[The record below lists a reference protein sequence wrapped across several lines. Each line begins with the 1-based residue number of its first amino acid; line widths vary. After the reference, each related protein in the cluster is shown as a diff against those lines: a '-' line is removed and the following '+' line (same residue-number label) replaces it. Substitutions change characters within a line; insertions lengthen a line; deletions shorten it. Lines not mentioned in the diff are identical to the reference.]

1 MTMNV
6 FPAIEGSSC
15 YRYNN
20 ALHMSFHDHMHQ
32 VFAGY
37 LEDYLKKLNLTQAI
51 VDEYGDDVE
60 VEQDLNRK
68 SSANT
73 NTIKMDEED
82 AERDRLLSVM
92 FYMVSNG
99 LKASKAAVK
108 AAAQQLD
115 VVLRPYKGA
124 QGAADDAETSLIKGL
139 ILDLRKEENT
149 AAVTTLGLDATV
161 DELEEANNN
170 FEAAKNKRTSERAL
184 TEGDNLKD
192 ARSKTDTVYQNMCT
206 LISAAALMA
215 ATPEDL
221 EFVVSVI
228 NEMNRVIANHKTSYT
243 QSQAQK
249 KSNKPEEGETVEN

>member
-1 MTMNV
+1 MNE

-15 YRYNN
+15 YRYSN
-20 ALHMSFHDHMHQ
+20 ALHVSFHDHMHQ

-37 LEDYLKKLNLTQAI
+37 LDDNLKKLNLTQDI
-51 VDEYGDDVE
+51 VDEYGDDVA

-73 NTIKMDEED
+73 NTIKMDEEE
-82 AERDRLLSVM
+82 AERDRQLSVL
-92 FYMVSNG
+92 FYIVANG
-99 LKASKAAVK
+99 LKASKEAVK

-115 VVLRPYKGA
+115 VAIRPYKGA
-124 QGAADDAETSLIKGL
+124 QSAADDAETSLIKGL
-139 ILDLRKEENT
+139 ILDLRKDENA

-161 DELEEANNN
+161 DELEEANNS
-170 FEAAKNKRTSERAL
+170 FDAAKNKRTNERAL
-184 TEGDNLKD
+184 TEGDNLKE
-192 ARSKTDTVYQNMCT
+192 ARGKTDTVYQNMCT

-215 ATPEDL
+215 ATPVDL

-249 KSNKPEEGETVEN
+249 KANKPEEGEAVEN

>member
-1 MTMNV
+1 MYTPIRD
-6 FPAIEGSSC
+6 F
-15 YRYNN
+15 
-20 ALHMSFHDHMHQ
+20 
-32 VFAGY
+32 Y
-37 LEDYLKKLNLTQAI
+37 LVSPQ
-51 VDEYGDDVE
+51 
-60 VEQDLNRK
+60 NRK

-170 FEAAKNKRTSERAL
+170 FDAAKNKRTRERAL

-206 LISAAALMA
+206 LISAAALVCRFGHQRDE
-215 ATPEDL
+215 PRDC
-221 EFVVSVI
+221 
-228 NEMNRVIANHKTSYT
+228 
-243 QSQAQK
+243 QSQDK
-249 KSNKPEEGETVEN
+249 LHPEPGAKEGQQAGRRRNR

>member
-1 MTMNV
+1 
-6 FPAIEGSSC
+6 
-15 YRYNN
+15 
-20 ALHMSFHDHMHQ
+20 
-32 VFAGY
+32 
-37 LEDYLKKLNLTQAI
+37 
-51 VDEYGDDVE
+51 
-60 VEQDLNRK
+60 
-68 SSANT
+68 
-73 NTIKMDEED
+73 MDEED

-170 FEAAKNKRTSERAL
+170 FDERAL

-249 KSNKPEEGETVEN
+249 KANKPEEGETVEN

>member
-1 MTMNV
+1 MNV

-37 LEDYLKKLNLTQAI
+37 LEDYLTKLNLTQAI

-170 FEAAKNKRTSERAL
+170 FDAAKNKRTSERAL

-221 EFVVSVI
+221 DRFGHQRDEPCD
-228 NEMNRVIANHKTSYT
+228 R
-243 QSQAQK
+243 QSQDK
-249 KSNKPEEGETVEN
+249 LHPESGAKEGQQAGRRRNR

>member
-170 FEAAKNKRTSERAL
+170 FDAAKNKRTSERAL

-206 LISAAALMA
+206 LISAAAL
-215 ATPEDL
+215 
-221 EFVVSVI
+221 I
-228 NEMNRVIANHKTSYT
+228 EMNRVIANHKTSYT

>member
-1 MTMNV
+1 
-6 FPAIEGSSC
+6 
-15 YRYNN
+15 
-20 ALHMSFHDHMHQ
+20 MSFHDHMHQ

-37 LEDYLKKLNLTQAI
+37 LEDYLTKLNLTQAI

-170 FEAAKNKRTSERAL
+170 FDAAKNKRTSERAL

-228 NEMNRVIANHKTSYT
+228 NEMNRVIANYKTSYK

-249 KSNKPEEGETVEN
+249 EARKKKDEGDTTGGDNQNPEGGEGGDLEFVPVE

>member
-1 MTMNV
+1 MNV

-51 VDEYGDDVE
+51 VDEYGEDVE

-73 NTIKMDEED
+73 NPIKMDEED

-161 DELEEANNN
+161 DELEEAPQRV
-170 FEAAKNKRTSERAL
+170 FSAGAEGARPLGKFLKLRHGQRPVLRLRQRA
-184 TEGDNLKD
+184 
-192 ARSKTDTVYQNMCT
+192 
-206 LISAAALMA
+206 
-215 ATPEDL
+215 
-221 EFVVSVI
+221 
-228 NEMNRVIANHKTSYT
+228 
-243 QSQAQK
+243 AQK
-249 KSNKPEEGETVEN
+249 QQAGFCRRQRKRRRGGAFLGFGGSSSTREPSSANFTGCMA

>member
-1 MTMNV
+1 MYTPIRD
-6 FPAIEGSSC
+6 F
-15 YRYNN
+15 
-20 ALHMSFHDHMHQ
+20 
-32 VFAGY
+32 Y
-37 LEDYLKKLNLTQAI
+37 LVSPQ
-51 VDEYGDDVE
+51 
-60 VEQDLNRK
+60 NRK

-170 FEAAKNKRTSERAL
+170 FDAAKNKRTSERAQ
-184 TEGDNLKD
+184 T
-192 ARSKTDTVYQNMCT
+192 
-206 LISAAALMA
+206 
-215 ATPEDL
+215 
-221 EFVVSVI
+221 
-228 NEMNRVIANHKTSYT
+228 
-243 QSQAQK
+243 
-249 KSNKPEEGETVEN
+249 

>member
-1 MTMNV
+1 MNV

-37 LEDYLKKLNLTQAI
+37 LEDYLTKLN
-51 VDEYGDDVE
+51 
-60 VEQDLNRK
+60 LNRK

-170 FEAAKNKRTSERAL
+170 FDAAKNKRTSERAL

-249 KSNKPEEGETVEN
+249 KANKPEEGETVEN

>member
-1 MTMNV
+1 MNV
-6 FPAIEGSSC
+6 FPAIEGSFEGSSC

-37 LEDYLKKLNLTQAI
+37 LEDYLTKLNLTQAI
-51 VDEYGDDVE
+51 VDEYGDD
-60 VEQDLNRK
+60 NRK

-170 FEAAKNKRTSERAL
+170 FDAAKNKRTSERAL

-192 ARSKTDTVYQNMCT
+192 ARSKSIRTCVPSSRRLPSWLLRPKIWNLSFRSST
-206 LISAAALMA
+206 
-215 ATPEDL
+215 
-221 EFVVSVI
+221 
-228 NEMNRVIANHKTSYT
+228 R
-243 QSQAQK
+243 
-249 KSNKPEEGETVEN
+249 